1 MSCLISCVPQPRGR
15 GTVISTCCLKAMVH
29 GHSWKTQKLYLCQIY
44 ILCPEKQIK
53 PQLVWKLIRF
63 FWVCDLFACICID
76 LTVYIHTFLFI
87 PTLINIPFTCTDKF
101 GSKKKVFQSIQ
112 CTAYFLPRFIF
123 KLLIPCF
130 SCNLC
135 CVLQAN
141 LFCLYNHCRRS
152 RALCISQTRWVK
164 YSEPCPVA
172 LLWSYQYNQNLLL
185 SFHWTLGKSKLYGI
199 QLHDRKTWLHS
210 CHSPRE

>member
-1 MSCLISCVPQPRGR
+1 
-15 GTVISTCCLKAMVH
+15 MVH

>member
-1 MSCLISCVPQPRGR
+1 MSHGLSSSLMWDGRILIFPCTSSCWFTDFKEPVTMSCLISCVPQPRGR

-29 GHSWKTQKLYLCQIY
+29 GYSWKTQKLYLCQIY

-101 GSKKKVFQSIQ
+101 GSKKKFSSQSNV
-112 CTAYFLPRFIF
+112 
-123 KLLIPCF
+123 LLIFFQDLYLNCSYPVSLVTYAVF
-130 SCNLC
+130 SKQIFSAFIITVGEAEH
-135 CVLQAN
+135 CV
-141 LFCLYNHCRRS
+141 YP
-152 RALCISQTRWVK
+152 K
-164 YSEPCPVA
+164 P
-172 LLWSYQYNQNLLL
+172 
-185 SFHWTLGKSKLYGI
+185 GG
-199 QLHDRKTWLHS
+199 
-210 CHSPRE
+210 